1 MFSANSPSRIPN
13 VGAQESPRGRSPQ
26 PLQTPEKLKNYKTL
40 QSGTEKSP
48 SPARYDPR
56 DKSPEN
62 NFGVPDISTM
72 SLSEAR
78 SYYRS
83 QLNKTSYQ
91 RQFGE
96 PLKAESEFL
105 LLKSK
110 KFSTCEISL
119 FFKREVKSTVERWLT
134 HNQPDHLISCL
145 YFTARD
151 LFTFIKQAQTSDTTY
166 THFFWPKRAEKA
178 PRFDQI
184 LLKSK
189 QMNSPSTKYNT
200 DSKMGS
206 LTNHQ
211 NSLESILKVNPNEG
225 LFGGQSSKNGKAMM
239 RGQPY
244 NIIEFVENKEPK
256 RSDYQE
262 TFKGLQ
268 NASRTKKAEVQRDS
282 IVNHVSPDP
291 TSQKT
296 IDKRRTTHVQDMKN
310 MTMRTFSY
318 TGGSGLGWPPR
329 STQLDQTIEY

>member
-151 LFTFIKQAQTSDTTY
+151 LFTFIKQA
-166 THFFWPKRAEKA
+166 
-178 PRFDQI
+178 
-184 LLKSK
+184 
-189 QMNSPSTKYNT
+189 
-200 DSKMGS
+200 
-206 LTNHQ
+206 
-211 NSLESILKVNPNEG
+211 
-225 LFGGQSSKNGKAMM
+225 
-239 RGQPY
+239 
-244 NIIEFVENKEPK
+244 
-256 RSDYQE
+256 
-262 TFKGLQ
+262 
-268 NASRTKKAEVQRDS
+268 
-282 IVNHVSPDP
+282 
-291 TSQKT
+291 
-296 IDKRRTTHVQDMKN
+296 
-310 MTMRTFSY
+310 
-318 TGGSGLGWPPR
+318 
-329 STQLDQTIEY
+329 